1 MENQPRQRY
10 ISLQATI
17 TIGLIVF
24 GVVASAIVAGIFY
37 LNFRNQVQEDIKLR
51 LKNIADITAVQVDP
65 EELVTVQDKT
75 DLKNEFYIK
84 YQKKFSDI
92 INADNDVINIYTVR
106 QDKNGNIRFY
116 MDAGDPN
123 YVPDP
128 PGVTLYEQPSELL
141 LNTFAAPSGTVVEN
155 DIYTDEFGSVISAY
169 TPLYKKDGSLESV
182 LAVDMN
188 ADTVINAKKSI
199 TQQVLI
205 YFGITI
211 PVISVLAW
219 LFGYRLS
226 HQSAALSLVAAQI
239 AKISEGQLQSIPI
252 SSAGNSKEAFDLI
265 EIFNTMS
272 GNLQNLIQNLEQ
284 RVAERT
290 HALEKANSQNEKR
303 AKQFESIARA
313 SNTIASVQNLQE
325 LLPLIS
331 EVISQYFDFYHVGI
345 FLTDASSQYA
355 VLSAANSEGGK
366 KMIQRHHQLK
376 IGEQG
381 IVGYVTQTGKPR
393 IALDVGEDANYF
405 TNPELPSTHS
415 EMALPLKAGNE
426 VIGALDIQS
435 TEVGAFTN
443 EDFKTLSTLADQV
456 SLAIQNARLFDQ
468 TQKMLSESEAIQ
480 RQYVR
485 ETWSRLPKEEKLSG
499 YRYSIT
505 GAVPLSDKEII
516 PAESNEKKNGREIS
530 VPIILR
536 GETIGLLTVQVPKSE
551 HFSTDQV
558 DLVKA
563 VAERVALSAENARL
577 FDETARRAEREH
589 LVSDITTKIRSTNDP
604 QEMVKTA
611 IEELRRALGV
621 TRVEVVPNKIS
632 SPSDQ

>member
-1 MENQPRQRY
+1 
-10 ISLQATI
+10 
-17 TIGLIVF
+17 
-24 GVVASAIVAGIFY
+24 
-37 LNFRNQVQEDIKLR
+37 
-51 LKNIADITAVQVDP
+51 
-65 EELVTVQDKT
+65 
-75 DLKNEFYIK
+75 
-84 YQKKFSDI
+84 
-92 INADNDVINIYTVR
+92 
-106 QDKNGNIRFY
+106 
-116 MDAGDPN
+116 
-123 YVPDP
+123 
-128 PGVTLYEQPSELL
+128 
-141 LNTFAAPSGTVVEN
+141 
-155 DIYTDEFGSVISAY
+155 
-169 TPLYKKDGSLESV
+169 
-182 LAVDMN
+182 
-188 ADTVINAKKSI
+188 
-199 TQQVLI
+199 
-205 YFGITI
+205 
-211 PVISVLAW
+211 
-219 LFGYRLS
+219 
-226 HQSAALSLVAAQI
+226 
-239 AKISEGQLQSIPI
+239 
-252 SSAGNSKEAFDLI
+252 
-265 EIFNTMS
+265 
-272 GNLQNLIQNLEQ
+272 
-284 RVAERT
+284 
-290 HALEKANSQNEKR
+290 
-303 AKQFESIARA
+303 
-313 SNTIASVQNLQE
+313 
-325 LLPLIS
+325 
-331 EVISQYFDFYHVGI
+331 
-345 FLTDASSQYA
+345 
-355 VLSAANSEGGK
+355 
-366 KMIQRHHQLK
+366 
-376 IGEQG
+376 
-381 IVGYVTQTGKPR
+381 
-393 IALDVGEDANYF
+393 
-405 TNPELPSTHS
+405 
-415 EMALPLKAGNE
+415 MALPLKAGNE

-551 HFSTDQV
+551 HFSTDQM